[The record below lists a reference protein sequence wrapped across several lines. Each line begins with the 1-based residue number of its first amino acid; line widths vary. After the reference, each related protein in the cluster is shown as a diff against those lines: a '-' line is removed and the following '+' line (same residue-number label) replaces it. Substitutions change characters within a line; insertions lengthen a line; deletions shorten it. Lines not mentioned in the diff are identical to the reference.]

1 MMLTTI
7 ISFDDEQPQ
16 TVGRAADPRH
26 APEKEDAVEFGTIGA
41 GTVGQGIAGHLVR
54 AGHRVVLSNSRG
66 PGTLSDAVA
75 RLGPLATAGTVA
87 EAAAAEMV
95 FLAVR
100 WPDIPAALAGMSTWD
115 GRILVDTTNQIAG
128 PAPADHVDLGA
139 DTGSEL
145 VARHAPGAR
154 VVKAFNTLFA
164 QYIVPDPRHGEGR
177 QLLFY
182 AGDEADAKTVFHAVA
197 EEIGFAPVDAGS
209 LREGGRLMQ
218 VGGLLSALHALKQD

>member
-1 MMLTTI
+1 M
-7 ISFDDEQPQ
+7 
-16 TVGRAADPRH
+16 
-26 APEKEDAVEFGTIGA
+26 EFGTIGA
-41 GTVGQGIAGHLVR
+41 GTIGQGIAGHLVA

-66 PGTLSDAVA
+66 PASLADVVA

-87 EAAAAEMV
+87 EAAAADMV

-100 WPDIPAALAGMSTWD
+100 WQDIPEALAGVSTWD
-115 GRILVDTTNQIAG
+115 GRILVDTSNQITGLAQ
-128 PAPADHVDLGA
+128 ADYVDLGS

-164 QYIVPDPRHGEGR
+164 RYITPDPRHAEGR

-182 AGDEADAKTVFHAVA
+182 AGDDEGAKSDFRAVA
-197 EEIGFAPVDAGS
+197 DGIGFAPVDVGS

-218 VGGLLSALHALKQD
+218 VGGGPLSALHALKQD